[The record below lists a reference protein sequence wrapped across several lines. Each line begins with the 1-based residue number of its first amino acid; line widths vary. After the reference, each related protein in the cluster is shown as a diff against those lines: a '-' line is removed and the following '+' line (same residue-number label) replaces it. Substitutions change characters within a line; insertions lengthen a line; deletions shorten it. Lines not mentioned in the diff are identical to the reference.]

1 MAKTVVPYKE
11 NDPKV
16 LKEVMK
22 REMETQWQDVFKWQ
36 DKFKDS
42 APNFKK
48 GIRRER
54 AIIGTRLM
62 LTDPAL
68 MKSRIPH
75 EPTSIETMDIDQIDS
90 QLGRPRM
97 LNQVDLSKVQ
107 PRGHTKFYVDLAA
120 RYQEPSTFAFERTLH
135 GSESHPMLDTLSKT
149 SVSVGELRKSRS
161 YKELSDWEHFCMTE
175 I

>member
-1 MAKTVVPYKE
+1 M
-11 NDPKV
+11 
-16 LKEVMK
+16 
-22 REMETQWQDVFKWQ
+22 
-36 DKFKDS
+36 
-42 APNFKK
+42 
-48 GIRRER
+48 G
-54 AIIGTRLM
+54 
-62 LTDPAL
+62 
-68 MKSRIPH
+68 
-75 EPTSIETMDIDQIDS
+75 SIETMDIDQIDS